1 MNELISF
8 INPIAD
14 NWYSVIVPHSFQLL
28 IIFAIIIII
37 DKLFKKQ
44 SAIFG
49 YGLWLIFIL
58 KALIPIKISLFT
70 NNETVSNIVYFNEIV
85 AKPIEFTT
93 QTNVPF
99 SYESILF
106 IIWIIGIIFLI
117 TKLIYTERHFH
128 RILNNSEEIKENQL
142 LLAIKE
148 KIGIKKKVQLF
159 TSEKI
164 PAPFTIGIFK
174 PKIFIPKELF
184 KSNADQLKSILAHEL
199 AHIKRVDIL
208 PIMLQTIVNIFYFF
222 NPFIWFANRNINFY
236 RERVCDEIAF
246 TNLGIEPKLYGKT
259 LLSNLELLF
268 VKKSKPIF
276 ANNLFLTKKIIIK
289 RLESLFKQK
298 EIIMLKLKKTQWIFL
313 VMLVILTVML
323 SCGKESVNKEPSIN
337 NMEYY
342 DSPPIPYGNIGILTI
357 DNDPTVKN
365 NKIAIQL
372 RAGVLIDQKGVV
384 KKISGLTVTQK
395 MGKIFTIMNMSRDK
409 IYNAVKSTKFKPA
422 IKNNKPINAYVQIPI
437 QIEFDQDMYL
447 AALNS
452 VNENIT
458 AISKVKSK
466 VKFVEYDTSPKPIGG
481 KKAILEN
488 IVYPK
493 KAEEEKIEGTVV
505 IQAFVNEHGVV
516 SDWEI
521 FQGIPNT
528 GLNEAAIDAIKKT
541 KFKPATK
548 DKKPV
553 GVWIAVPINFKLEK

>member
-70 NNETVSNIVYFNEIV
+70 NNEIVSNIVYFNEIV

-106 IIWIIGIIFLI
+106 ITWIIGIIFLI

-199 AHIKRVDIL
+199 AHIKRLDIL
-208 PIMLQTIVNIFYFF
+208 PIILQTIVNIFYFF

-246 TNLGIEPKLYGKT
+246 TTLGIEPKLYGKT

-276 ANNLFLTKKIIIK
+276 ANNLFLSKKIIIK

-313 VMLVILTVML
+313 VMLIILTVIL
-323 SCGKESVNKEPSIN
+323 SCGKESVKKEKSI
-337 NMEYY
+337 
-342 DSPPIPYGNIGILTI
+342 
-357 DNDPTVKN
+357 
-365 NKIAIQL
+365 
-372 RAGVLIDQKGVV
+372 
-384 KKISGLTVTQK
+384 
-395 MGKIFTIMNMSRDK
+395 DK
-409 IYNAVKSTKFKPA
+409 IESSEQQKP
-422 IKNNKPINAYVQIPI
+422 P
-437 QIEFDQDMYL
+437 
-447 AALNS
+447 
-452 VNENIT
+452 
-458 AISKVKSK
+458 SK
-466 VKFVEYDTSPKPIGG
+466 VKFIPYDTPPKPIEGQ
-481 KKAILEN
+481 KAILEN

-493 KAEEEKIEGTVV
+493 KAKEAKIEGTVV
-505 IQAFVNEHGVV
+505 IQAFVNEDGIITDCVV
-516 SDWEI
+516 
-521 FQGIPNT
+521 FRGIPNT

-541 KFKPATK
+541 KFKPATQKGEPVGVWIAIPINFKLEKDDDREKNSKVKFVPYDTPPRPIEGQKAILENLVYPKKAKEAKIEGTVVIQAFINEEGIVTDCVVFQGIPNTGLNEAAIDALRKTKFEPATK

>member
-117 TKLIYTERHFH
+117 TKLIYIERHFH

-148 KIGIKKKVQLF
+148 KSGIKKKVQLF

-276 ANNLFLTKKIIIK
+276 ANNLFLSKKIIIK

-313 VMLVILTVML
+313 VMLIILTVML
-323 SCGKESVNKEPSIN
+323 SCGKESVKKEKSI
-337 NMEYY
+337 
-342 DSPPIPYGNIGILTI
+342 
-357 DNDPTVKN
+357 
-365 NKIAIQL
+365 
-372 RAGVLIDQKGVV
+372 
-384 KKISGLTVTQK
+384 
-395 MGKIFTIMNMSRDK
+395 DK
-409 IYNAVKSTKFKPA
+409 IESSEQQKP
-422 IKNNKPINAYVQIPI
+422 P
-437 QIEFDQDMYL
+437 
-447 AALNS
+447 
-452 VNENIT
+452 
-458 AISKVKSK
+458 SK
-466 VKFVEYDTSPKPIGG
+466 VKFIPYDTPPKPIGG

-553 GVWIAVPINFKLEK
+553 GVWIAVPVNFKLEK